1 MSKYDDIIHLP
12 HHVSRRHPPMPVSDR
27 AAQFSPFAALTGY
40 DAVVKEAAR
49 LTHRRIE
56 LSDDEKA
63 VLDERLRLLA
73 DALPHSPEAA
83 FTYFLPDSRKDG
95 GAYVTAAGRLKR
107 ADTLRRVIL
116 LTDGTQIPIDDV
128 LDIQIEP
135 GFYPSAADIPDDA
148 GPAP

>member
-1 MSKYDDIIHLP
+1 MSKYDDIIRLP

-56 LSDDEKA
+56 LSEDEKA

-73 DALPHSPEAA
+73 DALPHPPEAA

-95 GAYVTAAGRLKR
+95 GTYVTAEGRLQR
-107 ADTLRRVIL
+107 VDTLRRVLL
-116 LTDGTQIPIDDV
+116 LTAGTQIPIDDV

-135 GFYPSAADIPDDA
+135 RGEREHADPQT
-148 GPAP
+148 